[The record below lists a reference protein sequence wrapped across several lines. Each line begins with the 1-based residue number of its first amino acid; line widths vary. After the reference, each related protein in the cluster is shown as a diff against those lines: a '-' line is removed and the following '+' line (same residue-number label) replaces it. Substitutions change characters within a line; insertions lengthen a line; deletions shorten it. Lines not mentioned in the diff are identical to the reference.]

1 MPHEQPET
9 QSTHLHHLRVGDF
22 VVTTIQDAYLQGGF
36 GLISNL
42 DAATVQALHAESR
55 RPTPPKITLNCYL
68 VDTGDE
74 RILIDTGLGGLVGDE
89 GARLGAGLAEMGLTA
104 ADVDCVILTHSHP
117 DHLGGLID
125 GDDNPAFPRA
135 EVLVPAGELAF
146 WRGAVPD
153 DAGDMLRS
161 HFANARRVFDACAA
175 NLRAIET
182 DEIRPGVTRY
192 PLPGHTPDH
201 SGYRIESNGEH
212 LLIAADIVHLPQIQ
226 FPRPDAQVMFDID
239 PEQAVRSRQ
248 ALFAKVAA
256 SGELIAGH
264 HIDFP
269 GIGHLVAD
277 GAGYR
282 FLPHVWSP
290 FV

>member
-1 MPHEQPET
+1 MSRNPHT
-9 QSTHLHHLRVGDF
+9 QSTNIHHLRVGDF

-36 GLISNL
+36 GLITNL
-42 DAATVQALHAESR
+42 DKSTVQDLHAASR

-68 VDTGDE
+68 VDTGE
-74 RILIDTGLGGLVGDE
+74 ARILVDTGLGGLVGDE

-104 ADVDCVILTHSHP
+104 ADIDRVILTHSHP

-125 GDDNPAFPRA
+125 RDDNPVFPQA
-135 EVLVPAGELAF
+135 EILVPPGELAF

-153 DAGDMLRS
+153 DASDMLRNQ
-161 HFANARRVFDACAA
+161 FASAQRVFDACET
-175 NLRAIET
+175 NLRAIDGE
-182 DEIRPGVTRY
+182 EVVPGITRY

-201 SGYRIESNGEH
+201 SGYRIQSNGER

-226 FPRPDAQVMFDID
+226 FPRPDAQVMFDTD

-248 ALFAKVAA
+248 ALFAEVAKT
-256 SGELIAGH
+256 GELIAGH

-269 GIGHLVAD
+269 GIGHVVAD
-277 GAGYR
+277 GGGYR

>member
-1 MPHEQPET
+1 M
-9 QSTHLHHLRVGDF
+9 GDF

-36 GLISNL
+36 GLITNL
-42 DAATVQALHAESR
+42 DKSTVQNLHAASQ

-68 VDTGDE
+68 VNTGEE

-89 GARLGAGLAEMGLTA
+89 GARLDAGLDEMGLTV
-104 ADVDCVILTHSHP
+104 ADIDRVILTHSHP

-125 GDDNPAFPRA
+125 DDDNPVFPHA
-135 EVLVPAGELAF
+135 EIFVPVGELEF

-153 DAGDMLRS
+153 DTSDMLRNQ
-161 HFANARRVFDACAA
+161 FANAQRVFDACET
-175 NLRAIET
+175 NLRAI
-182 DEIRPGVTRY
+182 DDDAIQPGITRM

-201 SGYRIESNGEH
+201 SGYRIESNGER

-226 FPRPDAQVMFDID
+226 FPRPDARVIFDTD

-248 ALFAKVAA
+248 ALFAEVAA
-256 SGELIAGH
+256 TGEMIAGH

-269 GIGHLVAD
+269 GIGHVVSD
-277 GAGYR
+277 GDGYR

>member
-1 MPHEQPET
+1 MPHEQPQT
-9 QSTHLHHLRVGDF
+9 QSTNVHHLRVGDF

-42 DAATVQALHAESR
+42 DEATVQDLHAASR

-74 RILIDTGLGGLVGDE
+74 RILIDTGLGALVGDE
-89 GARLGAGLAEMGLTA
+89 GARLEAGLSEMRLSR
-104 ADVDCVILTHSHP
+104 ADIDRVILTHSHP

-125 GDDNPAFPRA
+125 KDDRPIFPQA
-135 EVLVPAGELAF
+135 EIWVPAGELAF
-146 WRGAVPD
+146 WRGAVPA
-153 DAGDMLRS
+153 DASDMLRNQ
-161 HFANARRVFDACAA
+161 FASAQRVFDACAA
-175 NLRAIET
+175 NLRAIEN
-182 DEIRPGVTRY
+182 DEIRPGITRY
-192 PLPGHTPDH
+192 PIPGHTPDH
-201 SGYRIESNGEH
+201 SGYRIASNGES

-226 FPRPDAQVMFDID
+226 FPRPDAHVMFDTD
-239 PEQAVRSRQ
+239 PAQAVRSRQ
-248 ALFAKVAA
+248 ALFAEVAE
-256 SGELIAGH
+256 SGEPIAGH

-269 GIGHLVAD
+269 GIGYVVAD
-277 GAGYR
+277 GDGYR

>member
-1 MPHEQPET
+1 MPHAQPQT
-9 QSTHLHHLRVGDF
+9 QSTNVHHLRVGDF

-42 DAATVQALHAESR
+42 DEATVQTLHTASR

-125 GDDNPAFPRA
+125 GDDNPAFPQA

-153 DAGDMLRS
+153 DASDMLRNQ
-161 HFANARRVFDACAA
+161 FANAQRVFDACAA
-175 NLRAIET
+175 NLRAIDT
-182 DEIRPGVTRY
+182 DAIRPGITRY

-201 SGYRIESNGEH
+201 SGYRIESDGES

-226 FPRPDAQVMFDID
+226 FPRPDAQVMFDTD
-239 PEQAVRSRQ
+239 PQLAVRSRQ
-248 ALFAKVAA
+248 ALFAEVAA
-256 SGELIAGH
+256 SGELITGH

-269 GIGHLVAD
+269 GIGHVVAD